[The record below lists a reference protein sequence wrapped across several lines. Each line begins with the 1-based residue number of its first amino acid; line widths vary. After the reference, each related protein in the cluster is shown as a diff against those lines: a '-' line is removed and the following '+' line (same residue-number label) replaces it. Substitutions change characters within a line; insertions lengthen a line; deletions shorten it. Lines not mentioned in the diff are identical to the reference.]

1 MAIDSARSMK
11 KILRFLFG
19 LLINVCILFVLV
31 KGFSYSFDFAYQ
43 VFSTTAVEPGS
54 NKKTAVTITEDEP
67 LLDVADAL
75 KESGVIDNK
84 YAFILKVRINGD
96 AGKIKP
102 GTYPMSPS
110 NTNQEIIDM
119 ITGVSGDNTSS
130 GSADSSSTGDESGGD
145 SQDAAAAVT
154 NATGTGDEGAA
165 EDRTTA
171 EDATESE
178 DAAGNMAGGETD
190 GE

>member
-1 MAIDSARSMK
+1 M
-11 KILRFLFG
+11 
-19 LLINVCILFVLV
+19 
-31 KGFSYSFDFAYQ
+31 
-43 VFSTTAVEPGS
+43 FSTTAVEPGS

-119 ITGVSGDNTSS
+119 ITGVSGDASS

-154 NATGTGDEGAA
+154 NATGTGDEGAV

-178 DAAGNMAGGETD
+178 DAAGDMADGETD

>member
-119 ITGVSGDNTSS
+119 ITGVLGDNTSS

-178 DAAGNMAGGETD
+178 DAAGDMADGETD

>member
-54 NKKTAVTITEDEP
+54 NKKTAITITDDEP
-67 LLDVADAL
+67 LLDIADSL
-75 KESGVIDNK
+75 KKSGVIDNK

-96 AGKIKP
+96 AGKMKP
-102 GTYPMSPS
+102 GTYTMSPS
-110 NTNQEIIDM
+110 NTNQEIIDI
-119 ITGVSGDNTSS
+119 ITGVSGDDTASS
-130 GSADSSSTGDESGGD
+130 GSSDSSSTGDESGGD
-145 SQDAAAAVT
+145 GQSTVT
-154 NATGTGDEGAA
+154 NANGTGDEAA
-165 EDRTTA
+165 ADDSITEATTD
-171 EDATESE
+171 ET
-178 DAAGNMAGGETD
+178 GE
-190 GE
+190 

>member
-1 MAIDSARSMK
+1 M
-11 KILRFLFG
+11 FT
-19 LLINVCILFVLV
+19 
-31 KGFSYSFDFAYQ
+31 
-43 VFSTTAVEPGS
+43 TTAVEPGS

-119 ITGVSGDNTSS
+119 ITGVSGDASS

-154 NATGTGDEGAA
+154 NATGTGDEGAV

-178 DAAGNMAGGETD
+178 DAAGDMADGETD

>member
-96 AGKIKP
+96 AGKIKA

-119 ITGVSGDNTSS
+119 ITGVTGDASS
-130 GSADSSSTGDESGGD
+130 GSADSGSTGDESGGD
-145 SQDAAAAVT
+145 GQDAAAVT

-178 DAAGNMAGGETD
+178 DAAEDTADGETD

>member
-54 NKKTAVTITEDEP
+54 NKKTAITITDDEP
-67 LLDVADAL
+67 LLDIADSL
-75 KESGVIDNK
+75 KKSGVIDNK

-96 AGKIKP
+96 AGKMKP
-102 GTYPMSPS
+102 GTYAMSPS
-110 NTNQEIIDM
+110 NTNQEIIDI
-119 ITGVSGDNTSS
+119 ITGVSGDDTASS
-130 GSADSSSTGDESGGD
+130 GSSDSSS
-145 SQDAAAAVT
+145 
-154 NATGTGDEGAA
+154 TGDEGAA
-165 EDRTTA
+165 EDRITEA
-171 EDATESE
+171 ATDET
-178 DAAGNMAGGETD
+178 GE
-190 GE
+190 